1 MEFRQF
7 IASLPAFEGLPEQD
21 FEALLQVLHYEPHI
35 EGYEFFTQGTPHG
48 AMYVLLEGS
57 VRVTHRDDNGNQ
69 VDALELRSGEVFGL
83 LGLVEDGL
91 PATATAT
98 ATTPVGAVT
107 LTREAYQWLFA
118 AAPTL
123 AHRLQY
129 MIAVQLARELQ
140 YRNRLLR
147 IRIRTGATA

>member
-7 IASLPAFEGLPEQD
+7 IASLPAFEGLPAQEFD
-21 FEALLQVLHYEPHI
+21 ALLQVLHYAPHVD
-35 EGYEFFTQGTPHG
+35 GYQFFTQGGSHE
-48 AMYVLLEGS
+48 AMYVLLEGN
-57 VRVTHRDDNGNQ
+57 VRVTHHDDSGTP
-69 VDALELRSGEVFGL
+69 VDSLELRSGEVFGL
-83 LGLVEDGL
+83 LGLVGGL

-123 AHRLQY
+123 ARRLQY

-147 IRIRTGATA
+147 ARIRSGVAA